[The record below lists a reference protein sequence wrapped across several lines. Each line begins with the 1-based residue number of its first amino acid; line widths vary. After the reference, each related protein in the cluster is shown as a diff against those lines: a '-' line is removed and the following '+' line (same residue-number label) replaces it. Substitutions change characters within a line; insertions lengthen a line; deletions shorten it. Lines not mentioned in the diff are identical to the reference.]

1 MTKRTRQYLGIL
13 AAIAAVLLCACSQNS
28 PSSSVASAP
37 SMSAAVASSAES
49 LAALSESSSDVPAL
63 ELPILDE
70 INQTVSIGTTGS
82 YMTAVQAAA
91 KLLDWGTNTGLDPAE
106 IREATVNW
114 LIDKGNDEQVAFSD
128 KLALVDDAYQ
138 KLLSDDAEDLLSSV
152 GLEDVEHNWG
162 NQPVESIEAVMDAVG
177 LR

>member
-1 MTKRTRQYLGIL
+1 MKKNIICATVF
-13 AAIAAVLLCACSQNS
+13 AAVLLCACSQNS
-28 PSSSVASAP
+28 PSSSVVVAP
-37 SMSAAVASSAES
+37 SMSAAAASAES
-49 LAALSESSSDVPAL
+49 FAASSESSSNVPAL

-70 INQTVSIGTTGS
+70 INQAVSIGTAGS

-91 KLLDWGTNTGLDPAE
+91 KLLDWGTSTGLDPAE
-106 IREATVNW
+106 IREATVNG
-114 LIDKGNDEQVAFSD
+114 LMDKGNDEQVTFSD

-162 NQPVESIEAVMDAVG
+162 NQPVESIEEVMDAVG

>member
-1 MTKRTRQYLGIL
+1 MKKSVICASVL
-13 AAIAAVLLCACSQNS
+13 AAVLLCACSQNS

-37 SMSAAVASSAES
+37 SMSAAAASSAES
-49 LAALSESSSDVPAL
+49 LAASAESSSDVPAL

-82 YMTAVQAAA
+82 YMIAVQAAA

-106 IREATVNW
+106 IREAAVNW
-114 LIDKGNDEQVAFSD
+114 LMDKGNDEQVTFSD

-162 NQPVESIEAVMDAVG
+162 NQPVESIEAIMDAVG

>member
-1 MTKRTRQYLGIL
+1 MKKSVICASVL
-13 AAIAAVLLCACSQNS
+13 AAVLLCACSQNS
-28 PSSSVASAP
+28 PSSSMASSP
-37 SMSAAVASSAES
+37 SISAAAVSSTES
-49 LAALSESSSDVPAL
+49 TDVPSESSSDVTAL

-70 INQTVSIGTTGS
+70 INQTVSIGTAGS

-114 LIDKGNDEQVAFSD
+114 LMDKGNDEQVAFSD

-138 KLLSDDAEDLLSSV
+138 KLLGDDAEDLLSSA
-152 GLEDVEHNWG
+152 GLESAECDWG
-162 NQPVESIEAVMDAVG
+162 NQPVESVAAIMDAVG

>member
-1 MTKRTRQYLGIL
+1 MKKSVMCATVLV
-13 AAIAAVLLCACSQNS
+13 AVLLCACSRTS
-28 PSSSVASAP
+28 PSPAVSTEPSVP
-37 SMSAAVASSAES
+37 SSAASMESAD
-49 LAALSESSSDVPAL
+49 ALPESSSDVTAL

-91 KLLDWGTNTGLDPAE
+91 KLLDWGTNTGLDPTE

-114 LIDKGNDEQVAFSD
+114 LMDKGNDEQVTFSD
-128 KLALVDDAYQ
+128 KLALVDNAYQ
-138 KLLSDDAEDLLSSV
+138 KLLSDDAEDLLSSA
-152 GLEDVEHNWG
+152 GLKSAECDWG
-162 NQPVESIEAVMDAVG
+162 NQPVESIEAIMDAIG

>member
-1 MTKRTRQYLGIL
+1 MKKNVICASVL
-13 AAIAAVLLCACSQNS
+13 AAVLLCACSQTS
-28 PSSSVASAP
+28 PSSAVSTEPSVPSSAASMESTDAP
-37 SMSAAVASSAES
+37 SESA
-49 LAALSESSSDVPAL
+49 SDVTVL

-70 INQTVSIGTTGS
+70 INQTVSIGTAGS
-82 YMTAVQAAA
+82 YMTAVQAAT

-114 LIDKGNDEQVAFSD
+114 LMDKGNDEQVTFSN

-138 KLLSDDAEDLLSSV
+138 KLLSDDAKDLLSSV
-152 GLEDVEHNWG
+152 GLEDVKHNWG
-162 NQPVESIEAVMDAVG
+162 CPPVESVEAIMDAVG

>member
-1 MTKRTRQYLGIL
+1 MKKSIICATVL
-13 AAIAAVLLCACSQNS
+13 AAVLLCACSQNS
-28 PSSSVASAP
+28 PSSSMASAP
-37 SMSAAVASSAES
+37 SISEAAVSSTES
-49 LAALSESSSDVPAL
+49 TDVPSESASDVTVL

-70 INQTVSIGTTGS
+70 INQTVSIGTAGS

-106 IREATVNW
+106 IRETTVNW
-114 LIDKGNDEQVAFSD
+114 LMDKGNDEQVAFSD

-138 KLLSDDAEDLLSSV
+138 KILGDGAEDLLSSA
-152 GLEDVEHNWG
+152 GLESAECDWG
-162 NQPVESIEAVMDAVG
+162 DQPVESIEAIMDAVG